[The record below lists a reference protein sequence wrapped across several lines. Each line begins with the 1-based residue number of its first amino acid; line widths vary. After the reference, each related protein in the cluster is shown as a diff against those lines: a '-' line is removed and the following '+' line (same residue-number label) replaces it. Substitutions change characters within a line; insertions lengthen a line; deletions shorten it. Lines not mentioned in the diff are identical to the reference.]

1 MRKENKNTDQFDGG
15 GHMGVSHKGAISL
28 GLLYIPVGLY
38 TTTRDND
45 VKFNQL
51 CKDTKERVR
60 YKKVCPS
67 CNKEVKSED
76 IIKGYEYEEDKY
88 VIMTEEELEKIKTKK
103 DKTIHILQF
112 VNLSEIDSIYYERN
126 YYTIPET
133 GAEKA
138 FELLRSAMLGEQ
150 KVALAKTVIGTK
162 ENLIVLYPTEEGI
175 IAKTLFYQDEIVG
188 VPKQLPPVELTD
200 AELMMA
206 KTLIT
211 SMTAPFE
218 AEKFKDEYQ
227 ERLRDAI
234 LQKIHGEDIVAVDT
248 SAPGNIIDL
257 MEALQKT
264 LAMSQKQG
272 TSGQGNSY
280 DTSDRKLSGTA

>member
-1 MRKENKNTDQFDGG
+1 
-15 GHMGVSHKGAISL
+15 
-28 GLLYIPVGLY
+28 
-38 TTTRDND
+38 
-45 VKFNQL
+45 
-51 CKDTKERVR
+51 
-60 YKKVCPS
+60 
-67 CNKEVKSED
+67 
-76 IIKGYEYEEDKY
+76 
-88 VIMTEEELEKIKTKK
+88 
-103 DKTIHILQF
+103 
-112 VNLSEIDSIYYERN
+112 
-126 YYTIPET
+126 
-133 GAEKA
+133 
-138 FELLRSAMLGEQ
+138 MLGEQ

-162 ENLIVLYPTEEGI
+162 ENLIVLYPTKDGI
-175 IAKTLFYQDEIVG
+175 IAKTLFYQDEIVS
-188 VPKQLPPVELTD
+188 VPKQLPSVELTD
-200 AELMMA
+200 AELTMA

-272 TSGQGNSY
+272 TAGQGNPY

>member
-1 MRKENKNTDQFDGG
+1 
-15 GHMGVSHKGAISL
+15 MGVSHRGAISL

-60 YKKVCPS
+60 YKKICPS

-112 VNLSEIDSIYYERN
+112 VNLSEIDTIYYEKN
-126 YYTIPET
+126 YYAIPEA

-138 FELLRSAMLGEQ
+138 FELLRLAMLDEQ

-162 ENLIVLYPTEEGI
+162 ENLIVLYPTKEGI
-175 IAKTLFYQDEIVG
+175 IAKTLFYQDEIISI
-188 VPKQLPPVELTD
+188 PKQLPSVELNE
-200 AELMMA
+200 AENTMA

-218 AEKFKDEYQ
+218 AEKFRDEYQ
-227 ERLRDAI
+227 ERLRNAI
-234 LQKIHGEDIVAVDT
+234 IQKIHGEDIIAVDT
-248 SAPGNIIDL
+248 SVPNNVIDL

-264 LAMSQKQG
+264 LAMSQVQG
-272 TSGQGNSY
+272 AANQGNANDISA
-280 DTSDRKLSGTA
+280 RKLSGTA